1 MLAEGVSHYD
11 LPTGARLATLVVGS
25 GPPVVCLH
33 GFTGTARR
41 HLGKVLE
48 ALSTDYRLI
57 APDLRGYGGSRP
69 PLRDFPPDF
78 YDRDSADVAALID
91 RLACGPVLLLGFSDG
106 AESAL
111 ILAAERPDLVQ
122 GVAAWGV
129 SGVVSAEMLSDVQ
142 AWLPLEAWGDDR
154 AAWRAAIVQD
164 HGVEQLVPLITG
176 WVAAAEAIHAAGGDI
191 CLARAGRIA
200 CPVLLIN
207 GAGEVGNTPRDVAA
221 LAQRIPHSRLVW
233 LPNSGHW
240 VHTDQPERFLSL
252 VRAFLAQCLTV

>member
-1 MLAEGVSHYD
+1 M
-11 LPTGARLATLVVGS
+11 
-25 GPPVVCLH
+25 
-33 GFTGTARR
+33 
-41 HLGKVLE
+41 
-48 ALSTDYRLI
+48 
-57 APDLRGYGGSRP
+57 
-69 PLRDFPPDF
+69 
-78 YDRDSADVAALID
+78 AALID
-91 RLACGPVLLLGFSDG
+91 GLACGPVLLLGFSDG

-129 SGVVSAEMLSDVQ
+129 SGVVSAEMLADVQ

-176 WVAAAEAIHAAGGDI
+176 WVAAAAALHAAGGDI

-233 LPNSGHW
+233 LPDSGHW
-240 VHTDQPERFLSL
+240 VHTDQPERILSL
-252 VRAFLAQCLTV
+252 VREFLAQCLTA